1 MATVQVVGYARTTSG
16 SQIPLSTAAVEGTET
31 TITTDSVITTT
42 AQDLGTYMPG
52 TTVVA
57 LELSAVNG
65 ISYAYILRQGVILAW
80 GSVNVNGVNNKE
92 MMLCTPVVLRPGDQV
107 RCLALAAASKN
118 VALCTYT
125 NQGTSRIFI
134 GTVSGS
140 SATTTTALNDLQDT
154 NNSIGDTLQGQ
165 VIVKAMVTGI
175 TPKVL
180 SSMGVWIRNASGQV
194 AGIVPMSNP
203 IKVEPMISNVAIP
216 ISLNW
221 TASVYSD
228 ES

>member
-1 MATVQVVGYARTTSG
+1 MATVQVIGYARTLNGT
-16 SQIPLSTAAVEGTET
+16 QIPLATSAVEGTET
-31 TITTDSVITTT
+31 TIKTDAVITTT

-52 TTVVA
+52 ATIVA

-65 ISYAYILRQGVILAW
+65 ISYCYVLRQGTILSW
-80 GSVNVNGVNNKE
+80 GSVNVNTVNNKE
-92 MMLCTPVVLRPGDQV
+92 MSLCTPVVLRPGDQV

-125 NQGTSRIFI
+125 NQGVSRIFV
-134 GTVSGS
+134 GTPSGS
-140 SATTTTALNDLQDT
+140 SATTTTALNDLQDS

-165 VIVKAMVTGI
+165 IIIKAMCTGI

-180 SSMGVWIRNASGQV
+180 SSMGVWVRSASGQI
-194 AGIVPMSNP
+194 AGVVPMSNP
-203 IKVEPMISNVAIP
+203 IKVEPMISEVSIP
-216 ISLNW
+216 INLNW
-221 TASVYSD
+221 AASVYSD